1 MLKCFIPQGE
11 TNLTEFENE
20 YTWGKAIA
28 NNSADQFHVDFD
40 NAIDK
45 VKKEFG
51 KKYPIII
58 NGKEIF
64 SDDCFVVSSPSDT
77 RLTVA
82 EFPKASISDTNNAI
96 SSAKNAFEEWS
107 DTPYQKRVEIFR
119 VCADVFSSRK
129 FFLAAIMTFENGKN
143 RIESMGDVDEAID
156 FMRFYA
162 LQLEKNEG
170 FCKQTMHP
178 NSHEKTQTIM
188 KPYGVWGII
197 APFNFPSAI
206 AIGMT
211 TGALITG
218 NTVILK
224 PASAAPLSSFQF
236 AKTLYPRMPMGAI
249 NFVTGSGSI
258 VGKTLIESPDV
269 DGIAFTGSREVGMK
283 GFQEFT
289 KSTTKPFISEMG
301 GKNPVI
307 VTKYADLEKAS
318 DGVMNAAF
326 GFGGQKCSACSR
338 VYVQNKVAD
347 QFISKLVEKTKQLK
361 IGMPWDK
368 QVFLGPV
375 INKDSKTK
383 FENAVDAAKK
393 DGEILIGGSVLT
405 STDLENGYFVEPTIV
420 TKLPEG
426 HKLMREEL
434 FLPFLCIQRY
444 ENFEDAIKLANQS
457 EYGLTAG
464 IFSND
469 KKQLDEFFSRIQA
482 GVVYANRSASA
493 TTAALV
499 SSQPFV
505 GWKHSGSTGKGAGGG
520 NYLEQFIRSQTQTR
534 CD

>member
-1 MLKCFIPQGE
+1 MS
-11 TNLTEFENE
+11 EFENE
-20 YTWGKAIA
+20 YTWGKAVD
-28 NNSADQFHVDFD
+28 NNSVDDFHSNFD
-40 NAIDK
+40 KAIDE
-45 VKKEFG
+45 VRKELG
-51 KKYPIII
+51 KRYPIII
-58 NGKEIF
+58 NGKEISSGDYF
-64 SDDCFVVSSPSDT
+64 TVSSPSDT
-77 RLTVA
+77 RISVA
-82 EFPKASISDTNNAI
+82 EFPKTTIDDTKNAI
-96 SSAKNAFEEWS
+96 SSAKNAFERWS
-107 DTPYQKRVEIFR
+107 NTSYQKRAQIFR
-119 VCADVFSSRK
+119 DCVNIFSSRK

-143 RIESMGDVDEAID
+143 RIESMGDIDETID

-170 FCKQTMHP
+170 FCKQTSHP
-178 NSHEKTQTIM
+178 NLHEKTQSIM

-218 NTVILK
+218 NTAVLK
-224 PASAAPLSSFQF
+224 PASDAPLSSFQF
-236 AKTLYPRMPMGAI
+236 AKILYPKLPDGAI

-258 VGKTLIESPDV
+258 IGKTLIESPDV
-269 DGIAFTGSREVGMK
+269 DGIAFTGSYEVGMK

-289 KSTTKPFISEMG
+289 KTSSKPFISEMG

-307 VTKYADLEKAS
+307 VTKNADLEKAS

-338 VYVQNKVAD
+338 VYVQNEVAEK
-347 QFISKLVEKTKQLK
+347 FISKLVEKTKNLK
-361 IGMPWDK
+361 IGMPWERE
-368 QVFLGPV
+368 VFLGPV
-375 INKDSKTK
+375 INKEAKTK
-383 FENAVDAAKK
+383 FEDAVNIAKK
-393 DGEILIGGSVLT
+393 DGEVLIGGSI
-405 STDLENGYFVEPTIV
+405 STLSELENGHFVKPTIV
-420 TKLPEG
+420 TKLPED
-426 HKLMREEL
+426 HKLVKEEL

-444 ENFEDAIKLANQS
+444 DDFDDAIKLANQT

-469 KKQLDEFFSRIQA
+469 KKQLDEFFSKIQA

-505 GWKHSGSTGKGAGGG
+505 GWKHSGTTGKGAGGE
-520 NYLEQFIRSQTQTR
+520 NYLQQFMRSQTQTR

>member
-1 MLKCFIPQGE
+1 
-11 TNLTEFENE
+11 
-20 YTWGKAIA
+20 
-28 NNSADQFHVDFD
+28 
-40 NAIDK
+40 
-45 VKKEFG
+45 
-51 KKYPIII
+51 
-58 NGKEIF
+58 
-64 SDDCFVVSSPSDT
+64 
-77 RLTVA
+77 
-82 EFPKASISDTNNAI
+82 
-96 SSAKNAFEEWS
+96 
-107 DTPYQKRVEIFR
+107 
-119 VCADVFSSRK
+119 
-129 FFLAAIMTFENGKN
+129 
-143 RIESMGDVDEAID
+143 
-156 FMRFYA
+156 
-162 LQLEKNEG
+162 
-170 FCKQTMHP
+170 
-178 NSHEKTQTIM
+178 
-188 KPYGVWGII
+188 
-197 APFNFPSAI
+197 
-206 AIGMT
+206 
-211 TGALITG
+211 
-218 NTVILK
+218 
-224 PASAAPLSSFQF
+224 
-236 AKTLYPRMPMGAI
+236 MGAI

-307 VTKYADLEKAS
+307 VTKYADLEKAAE
-318 DGVMNAAF
+318 GIMNAAF

-375 INKDSKTK
+375 INKESKTK
-383 FENAVDAAKK
+383 FENAVDTAKK
-393 DGEILIGGSVLT
+393 EGEILTGGAVLT
-405 STDLENGYFVEPTIV
+405 STDLKNGYFVEPTIV
-420 TKLPEG
+420 TKLPEE
-426 HKLMREEL
+426 HKLMKEEL

-444 ENFEDAIKLANQS
+444 EIFDDAIKLANQS

-505 GWKHSGSTGKGAGGG
+505 GWKHSGSTGKGAGGE
-520 NYLEQFIRSQTQTR
+520 NYLQQFMRSQTQTR